1 MSISNIESDYTP
13 KDFLQKVFLLTK
25 LQLLGTTFTP
35 DPFIEDSL
43 QSKPDSSNSQSTI
56 EDVNP
61 SQVLIPKANYPNR
74 VHFQSVQNIPISVN
88 GNEPITLDS
97 KHNF

>member
-25 LQLLGTTFTP
+25 LQLLGKTFTP
-35 DPFIEDSL
+35 EPFIEESL
-43 QSKPDSSNSQSTI
+43 ESKPDNSNSQSTI
-56 EDVNP
+56 EDTNP
-61 SQVLIPKANYPNR
+61 SQVLSPKANYANR
-74 VHFQSVQNIPISVN
+74 VHFQSVQNITLSVS
-88 GNEPITLDS
+88 GKEPNTLDS